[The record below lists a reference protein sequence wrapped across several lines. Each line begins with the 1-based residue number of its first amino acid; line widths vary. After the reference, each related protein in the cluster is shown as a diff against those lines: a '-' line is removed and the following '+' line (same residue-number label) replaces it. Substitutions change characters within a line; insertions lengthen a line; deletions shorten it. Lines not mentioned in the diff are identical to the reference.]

1 MIESFNNIIFFILHI
16 LVTGLFGI
24 YLVRIYFAPEGLVK
38 EFNVDRSAIYLI
50 RFIGTF
56 AFGFF
61 LIGIYIIFRQD
72 GPEGAWVYFNLIFI
86 IAAAQLLYESLFYFK
101 LIDKDLEA
109 KNSLTDL
116 VLSAFMV
123 AAPAILILGLS
134 DKIYTI

>member
-1 MIESFNNIIFFILHI
+1 MIENFGNIFYLIIHVLI
-16 LVTGLFGI
+16 TGLFGVYI
-24 YLVRIYFAPEGLVK
+24 VRIYFAAEGLVK
-38 EFNVDRSAIYLI
+38 EFNVDRSGIYLI

-61 LIGIYIIFRQD
+61 FMGIYLIFRLG

-116 VLSAFMV
+116 VLSVFMV
-123 AAPAILILGLS
+123 VASAILIWGLS
-134 DKIYTI
+134 DRIYTI

>member
-1 MIESFNNIIFFILHI
+1 MVENFSNIFYLIIHVLI
-16 LVTGLFGI
+16 TGLFGV

-61 LIGIYIIFRQD
+61 FMGIYILFRPG

-86 IAAAQLLYESLFYFK
+86 IAVAQLVYESLFYFK

-116 VLSAFMV
+116 VISVFMV
-123 AAPAILILGLS
+123 VASAILIFGLS
-134 DKIYTI
+134 DRIYTI

>member
-1 MIESFNNIIFFILHI
+1 MIENFSNIFYLIIHVLI
-16 LVTGLFGI
+16 TGLFGV
-24 YLVRIYFAPEGLVK
+24 YLVRIFFAPEGLVK
-38 EFNVDRSAIYLI
+38 EFNVDNSGIYLI

-61 LIGIYIIFRQD
+61 FMGIYIIFRPG

-86 IAAAQLLYESLFYFK
+86 IAVAQLVYESLFYFK

-116 VLSAFMV
+116 VISVFMV
-123 AAPAILILGLS
+123 VASAILIFGLS
-134 DKIYTI
+134 DRIYTI

>member
-1 MIESFNNIIFFILHI
+1 M
-16 LVTGLFGI
+16 FGV

-38 EFNVDRSAIYLI
+38 EFNVDKSGIYLM

-61 LIGIYIIFRQD
+61 FMGIYIIFRSG

-86 IAAAQLLYESLFYFK
+86 IAAAQLVYESLYYFK

-116 VLSAFMV
+116 VFSVFMV
-123 AAPAILILGLS
+123 VASAILIWGLS
-134 DKIYTI
+134 DRIYTI

>member
-1 MIESFNNIIFFILHI
+1 MIENFNNIFYLIIHVLI
-16 LVTGLFGI
+16 TGLFGV

-38 EFNVDRSAIYLI
+38 EFKVDRSGIYLI

-61 LIGIYIIFRQD
+61 FMGIYIIFRSS

-86 IAAAQLLYESLFYFK
+86 IAAAQLVYESLFYFK

-116 VLSAFMV
+116 ALSVFMV
-123 AAPAILILGLS
+123 MASATLIFGLS
-134 DKIYTI
+134 DRIYTL

>member
-1 MIESFNNIIFFILHI
+1 MIENFGNIFYLIIHVLI
-16 LVTGLFGI
+16 TGLFGV

-38 EFNVDRSAIYLI
+38 EFNVDRSGIYLI

-61 LIGIYIIFRQD
+61 LMGIYIIFRSG

-86 IAAAQLLYESLFYFK
+86 IAAAQLLYEFLFYFK

-116 VLSAFMV
+116 VLSVFMV
-123 AAPAILILGLS
+123 VASAILILGLS

>member
-1 MIESFNNIIFFILHI
+1 MIENFGNIFYLIIHI
-16 LVTGLFGI
+16 LVTGLFGV
-24 YLVRIYFAPEGLVK
+24 YLVRIFFAREGLVK
-38 EFNVDRSAIYLI
+38 EFNLDRRAIYLI

-61 LIGIYIIFRQD
+61 LIGIYIIFRSG

-101 LIDKDLEA
+101 LIDKDIEA

-116 VLSAFMV
+116 VLSVFMV
-123 AAPAILILGLS
+123 VSSAVLIWGLS
-134 DKIYTI
+134 DKIYL

>member
-1 MIESFNNIIFFILHI
+1 MIENFGNIFYLIIHI
-16 LVTGLFGI
+16 LVTGLFGV
-24 YLVRIYFAPEGLVK
+24 YLVRIYFVPEGLIK
-38 EFNVDRSAIYLI
+38 EFNVDRSSIYLI

-61 LIGIYIIFRQD
+61 LIGIYIIFRPG
-72 GPEGAWVYFNLIFI
+72 GPEGTWVYFNLVFI
-86 IAAAQLLYESLFYFK
+86 ISAAQLLYESLYYYK

-123 AAPAILILGLS
+123 VSSAILILGLS
-134 DKIYTI
+134 DKIYL

>member
-1 MIESFNNIIFFILHI
+1 MIENFNNIYFLILHI
-16 LVTGLFGI
+16 LVTGLFGV

-61 LIGIYIIFRQD
+61 FIGIYLIFRPG
-72 GPEGAWVYFNLIFI
+72 GPEGTWVYFNLIFI
-86 IAAAQLLYESLFYFK
+86 IAVAQLLYESLLYFK

-116 VLSAFMV
+116 GLSVFMV
-123 AAPAILILGLS
+123 ASTATLILGLS
-134 DKIYTI
+134 DKIYL

>member
-1 MIESFNNIIFFILHI
+1 MIENFSNIFYLIIHVLI
-16 LVTGLFGI
+16 TGLFGV
-24 YLVRIYFAPEGLVK
+24 YLVRIFFAPEGLVK
-38 EFNVDRSAIYLI
+38 EFNVDKSGIYLI

-61 LIGIYIIFRQD
+61 FMGIYIIFRPG

-86 IAAAQLLYESLFYFK
+86 IAVAQLVYESLFYFK
-101 LIDKDLEA
+101 LMDKNIEA

-116 VLSAFMV
+116 VLSVFMV
-123 AAPAILILGLS
+123 VASAILIWGLS

>member
-1 MIESFNNIIFFILHI
+1 MIENFNNIYFLILHI
-16 LVTGLFGI
+16 LVTVLFGV

-61 LIGIYIIFRQD
+61 FMGLYIIFRPG
-72 GPEGAWVYFNLIFI
+72 GPEGTWVYYNLIFI

-116 VLSAFMV
+116 VLSMFMIV
-123 AAPAILILGLS
+123 APAILIWGLS
-134 DKIYTI
+134 DKIYL

>member
-1 MIESFNNIIFFILHI
+1 MIENFGNLFYLIIQDLI
-16 LVTGLFGI
+16 TGLFGV

-61 LIGIYIIFRQD
+61 FMGIYILFRPG

-86 IAAAQLLYESLFYFK
+86 IAVAQLVYESLFYFK

-116 VLSAFMV
+116 VLSVFMV
-123 AAPAILILGLS
+123 VAPAILIWGLS
-134 DKIYTI
+134 DRIYII

>member
-1 MIESFNNIIFFILHI
+1 MIENFGNIFYLIIHVLI
-16 LVTGLFGI
+16 TGLFGV
-24 YLVRIYFAPEGLVK
+24 YLIRIYFAPEGLVK
-38 EFNVDRSAIYLI
+38 EFNVDRSGIYLI

-61 LIGIYIIFRQD
+61 FMGIYIIFRPD

-86 IAAAQLLYESLFYFK
+86 IAVAQLLYESLFYFK
-101 LIDKDLEA
+101 LIDKDIEA

-116 VLSAFMV
+116 IISVFMV
-123 AAPAILILGLS
+123 VASAILVWGLS

>member
-1 MIESFNNIIFFILHI
+1 MIENFGNIFYLIIHVLI
-16 LVTGLFGI
+16 TGLFGV
-24 YLVRIYFAPEGLVK
+24 YLIRIFFAPEGLVK
-38 EFNVDRSAIYLI
+38 EFNVDKSGIYLM

-61 LIGIYIIFRQD
+61 FMGIYIIFRPG

-86 IAAAQLLYESLFYFK
+86 IAAAQLVYESLFYFK

-116 VLSAFMV
+116 VLSVFMV
-123 AAPAILILGLS
+123 VAPAILILGLS

>member
-1 MIESFNNIIFFILHI
+1 MIENFGNIFYLIIHVLI
-16 LVTGLFGI
+16 TGLFGVYI
-24 YLVRIYFAPEGLVK
+24 VRIYFAPEGLVK
-38 EFNVDRSAIYLI
+38 EFNIDRSGIYLI

-61 LIGIYIIFRQD
+61 LMGIYIIFRSG
-72 GPEGAWVYFNLIFI
+72 GPEGAWMYYNLIFI

-116 VLSAFMV
+116 VLSVFMV
-123 AAPAILILGLS
+123 VAPAILIWGLS
-134 DKIYTI
+134 DRIYTI

>member
-1 MIESFNNIIFFILHI
+1 MIENFNNIYFLILHI
-16 LVTGLFGI
+16 LVTGLFGV

-61 LIGIYIIFRQD
+61 FIGIYLIFRPG
-72 GPEGAWVYFNLIFI
+72 GPQGTWVYFNLIFI

-116 VLSAFMV
+116 GLSVFMV
-123 AAPAILILGLS
+123 ASTATLILGLS
-134 DKIYTI
+134 DKIYL

>member
-1 MIESFNNIIFFILHI
+1 MIENFNNIYFLILHI
-16 LVTGLFGI
+16 LVTGLFGV

-38 EFNVDRSAIYLI
+38 EFNVDRSGIYLI

-61 LIGIYIIFRQD
+61 LMGIYLIFRPG
-72 GPEGAWVYFNLIFI
+72 GPEGAWMYYNLICI

-116 VLSAFMV
+116 VLSVFMV
-123 AAPAILILGLS
+123 VAPAILIWGLS
-134 DKIYTI
+134 DKIYL

>member
-61 LIGIYIIFRQD
+61 LIGIYIIFR
-72 GPEGAWVYFNLIFI
+72 
-86 IAAAQLLYESLFYFK
+86 K
-101 LIDKDLEA
+101 LIYR
-109 KNSLTDL
+109 KN
-116 VLSAFMV
+116 MR
-123 AAPAILILGLS
+123 
-134 DKIYTI
+134 

>member
-1 MIESFNNIIFFILHI
+1 MIENFNNIFYLIIHI
-16 LVTGLFGI
+16 LVTALFGI

-38 EFNVDRSAIYLI
+38 EFNVDRSGIYLI

-61 LIGIYIIFRQD
+61 FMGIYLIFRPG
-72 GPEGAWVYFNLIFI
+72 GPEGAWVYYNLIFI
-86 IAAAQLLYESLFYFK
+86 IAVAQLLYESLFYFK

-116 VLSAFMV
+116 VLSVFMV
-123 AAPAILILGLS
+123 LAPAILIWGLS
-134 DKIYTI
+134 DKIYL

>member
-1 MIESFNNIIFFILHI
+1 MIENFGNIFYLIIHI

-38 EFNVDRSAIYLI
+38 EFNVDRSTIYLF

-56 AFGFF
+56 LVGFI
-61 LIGIYIIFRQD
+61 LIGIYIIFRPG
-72 GPEGAWVYFNLIFI
+72 GPEGTWVYFNLIFI
-86 IAAAQLLYESLFYFK
+86 ISAAQLLYESLFYFK

-116 VLSAFMV
+116 GLSVFMV
-123 AAPAILILGLS
+123 VASAILIWGLS
-134 DKIYTI
+134 DKIYL